1 MRSIRTG
8 RKAAVAAVVVAT
20 GALGLGVAAPAATA
34 ATQPT
39 ITLDRVAPLA
49 LALTGAQSPQL
60 NWTFHRNLGFRNV
73 DVKVDAR
80 GLAKV
85 GKVAFS
91 GECTA
96 HGLVAD
102 CAEYW
107 PVDGTGMG
115 GNAPFTVTPF
125 KGVKL
130 GTTGGYTVSGSAPGL
145 VVKGGSGVVTVG
157 GPAYNLAPLG
167 QFKNE
172 KVGAVVSQP
181 ITFGNVGDRPA
192 NGSDVALVLS
202 PGLSFTQHYSNCRY
216 RSDVQGGVRV
226 EDAAV
231 CHFRDWMRIGEKVT
245 FAQPVRTKVTPRA
258 MWTYLDVQAA
268 PAGSPSL
275 AWATSSQPTSRWTQ
289 GRGPALGL
297 KRLVVGKASSV
308 PAGTAQLMSENQGY
322 GVESVTAR
330 NGADYGVTGSS
341 AKAAA
346 GHDVTM
352 SFSVTNHGPA
362 VLYDRSGG
370 EATPYVK
377 LTAPAGTTVVG
388 GPECGQ
394 GTDSAW
400 YCSAGLK
407 AILSFP
413 GDTYHFTVTFH
424 VDTVVPQARGQVQLV
439 WGGGA
444 PSTTLP
450 FDPNPKNNTAPLILN

>member
-1 MRSIRTG
+1 M
-8 RKAAVAAVVVAT
+8 
-20 GALGLGVAAPAATA
+20 GLGVVAPAAAVA

-39 ITLDRVAPLA
+39 ITLDPVAPLA
-49 LALTGAQSPQL
+49 LELTGAQSPQL
-60 NWTFHRNLGFRNV
+60 DWTFHRNLGFRAV
-73 DVKVDAR
+73 DIKVDAR

-85 GKVAFS
+85 GKIAFS

-102 CAEYW
+102 CSENW

-115 GNAPFTVTPF
+115 GSAPFTVTPF

-130 GTTGGYTVSGSAPGL
+130 GTTGGFTVSGSAPGL
-145 VVKGGSGVVTVG
+145 TVRGGSGVVTVG
-157 GPAYNLAPLG
+157 GPAYDLAPLARFRN
-167 QFKNE
+167 Q

-181 ITFGNVGDRPA
+181 ITFDNAGNRPA

-202 PGLSFTQHYSNCRY
+202 PGLRFTQHYGNCRY

-231 CHFRDWMRIGEKVT
+231 CHFRDWMRIGEKVA
-245 FAQPVRTKVTPRA
+245 FAQPVRTQVTPRA
-258 MWTYLDVQAA
+258 LWTYMDVMAA

-275 AWATSSQPTSRWTQ
+275 AWATSSQPSSRWTQ

-297 KRLVVGKASSV
+297 KRLVAGKPSAV
-308 PAGTAQLMSENQGY
+308 PAGTAQLQRGDQGY
-322 GVESVTAR
+322 GIEWVSAH
-330 NGADYGVTGSS
+330 NWADYGVTGSS
-341 AKAAA
+341 AKAPA

-370 EATPYVK
+370 EATPFVK

-388 GPECGQ
+388 SPECGNQ
-394 GTDSAW
+394 PQNGVW
-400 YCSAGLK
+400 YCSAGMK

-413 GDTYHFTVTFH
+413 GDTYHFTITFH
-424 VDTVVPQARGQVQLV
+424 VVTVVPHARGEVQLV
-439 WGGGA
+439 WGGGPT
-444 PSTTLP
+444 PSTNLP
-450 FDPNPKNNTAPLILN
+450 FDPNPKNNTAGLILN